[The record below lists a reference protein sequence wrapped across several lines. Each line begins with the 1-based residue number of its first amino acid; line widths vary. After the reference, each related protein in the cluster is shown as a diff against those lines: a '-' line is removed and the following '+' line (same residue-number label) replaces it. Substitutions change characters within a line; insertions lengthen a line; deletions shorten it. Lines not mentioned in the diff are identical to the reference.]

1 MPALSMD
8 RNVQLLKILDDQFI
22 FRLADFSIDMQAEY
36 MYISDPPLFA
46 DIGNIEFNAKNT
58 TLMLNG
64 RTSFVDSLFNLT
76 VIDTSI
82 DIEPFSLD
90 FNGISDMSDVATR
103 LVNFM
108 GNVMRSRLCS
118 LSKYQPAI
126 YKFNHLFNQI
136 VAIIPDEIDIPNTDL
151 YLQGG
156 ISD

>member
-1 MPALSMD
+1 
-8 RNVQLLKILDDQFI
+8 
-22 FRLADFSIDMQAEY
+22 MQAEY

-46 DIGNIEFNAKNT
+46 DIGNIEFLAKNT

-64 RTSFVDSLFNLT
+64 KTDFVDSLFNLT

-108 GNVMRSRLCS
+108 GNVVRGRVVS
-118 LSKYQPAI
+118 LSKYKPAI
-126 YKFNHLFNQI
+126 YKFNHLFN
-136 VAIIPDEIDIPNTDL
+136 
-151 YLQGG
+151 
-156 ISD
+156 